1 MKICRFLVQH
11 NCLLTFEWV
20 RIKCY
25 TWLNKASNAYFP
37 KFAPKRWKIEACRA
51 GVWYFMFNALFTLKH
66 LLKHLLQYRKFRP
79 LKTPGLNR
87 PNFLTNV
94 VSNSNRL
101 GIKRFVSEISISF
114 KCKYNIIIQIQCTKN
129 LLLTLIILIKNELKT
144 AIVHQLEPCLP
155 QQDLARPATRP
166 YWRLVCL
173 RR

>member
-1 MKICRFLVQH
+1 MILYVQR
-11 NCLLTFEWV
+11 V
-20 RIKCY
+20 
-25 TWLNKASNAYFP
+25 
-37 KFAPKRWKIEACRA
+37 
-51 GVWYFMFNALFTLKH
+51 FTLKH
-66 LLKHLLQYRKFRP
+66 LQKHLLQYRKFRP

-87 PNFLTNV
+87 PNFLTDV

-101 GIKRFVSEISISF
+101 GIKRFVSEFSISF